1 MKTYTIN
8 IDRTGNLELSVSGM
22 DMSDYSKIVQKFNQ
36 LGIKYKYAGIKP
48 GITHFSST
56 FDNEDKIS
64 KILEEMGIKKH
75 DPSMPMDIPLSSNTK
90 DKAKIK
96 VKSFS
101 YGDLEL
107 ELDKIDG
114 LFTIIVRKI
123 FKDEVSHDGKLSYL
137 ISNLNKKSLQ
147 WLIDA
152 LKASNYNTTSIQ
164 SILSMVPEY
173 SGDARAISPTIVAQ
187 STTEENPLW
196 NIKISARSMSGSHG
210 IFHNK
215 LRQIINFLFSKGGR
229 DLYTKNPEEHH
240 VEISIGGNDIFYLR
254 GSYKEFKNLQ
264 IVLEKNGFNT
274 QRLNEAI
281 EKQLKDGI
289 LKTERLD
296 GTIDGFKD
304 EKEFDY
310 LIKKYEERFFYGSK
324 TANHFFPEQ
333 IKGIKF
339 LYSRNSA
346 LLGDEVGVGKSLQTI
361 VAADMRM
368 KTSGGYCL
376 VITKDQVVDQ
386 LTEEI
391 KKISGSSGGEI
402 SNDWSNVS
410 KWTIIKYST
419 FSDPSQRKA
428 ATDFLIN
435 QAKSGKFAVCV
446 LDEIHIIK
454 NGEPADRHKGGY
466 LEHGENHQTFNIQEI
481 TQYIPFVWGASS
493 TIIANR
499 PIDLLNQLKAIN
511 HPMGRMDYKEFLSH
525 FDNRSDEQEQMRKAD
540 LIRDLLNDQG
550 VYLRRSKKEVNPSL
564 PDMNINKELI
574 NLTSHEVGKVMDG
587 VSGKPSLAQLT
598 KIRQRVALSKIEM
611 SLDKAKDILEK
622 GKKVAIFTAFPGS
635 TLDPLVSRLQTILD
649 VIYTDMSKKVAFISG
664 GEKQDKKERRKV
676 IEEFK
681 NPSSSIMAIVISI
694 DAGGT
699 GLDFPNILT
708 DVIVNDFDWS
718 PSDDEQTLGRFH
730 RISSKS
736 PVNVTYMVAENTLD
750 KKYFNLLQE
759 KKEIAERI
767 QNLTNQEKEAIK
779 SGKSNISEEILK
791 LRKQRYEEQ
800 MKSYSIDMA
809 LKT

>member
-8 IDRTGNLELSVSGM
+8 IDRIGSLELSVSGI
-22 DMSDYSKIVQKFNQ
+22 DMSDYSKIIQKFNE
-36 LGIKYKYAGIKP
+36 LGIKFKYNGIKP
-48 GITHFSST
+48 GVTNFSST
-56 FDNEDKIS
+56 FEYEQKIS

-75 DPSMPMDIPLSSNTK
+75 DPFMPMDIPVSINTK
-90 DKAKIK
+90 DKAKIT

-107 ELDKIDG
+107 ELDKVDG
-114 LFTIIVRKI
+114 VFTVIARKI
-123 FKDEVSHDGKLSYL
+123 FKDEVSHNGKLSYL
-137 ISNLNKKSLQ
+137 ISNLNKKNLK
-147 WLIDA
+147 WFIDA
-152 LKASNYNTTSIQ
+152 LKASNYATTSLE
-164 SILSMVPEY
+164 SILSMVPE
-173 SGDARAISPTIVAQ
+173 STDDSRSIVPTIVAQ
-187 STTEENPLW
+187 SATEENPLW
-196 NIKISARSMSGSHG
+196 NIKLSARSSSGAHG

-215 LRQIINFLFSKGGR
+215 LRQIINFLFSKGGK
-229 DLYTKNPEEHH
+229 DLFTKNPEEHH
-240 VEISIGGNDIFYLR
+240 VEILLGGNDIFYLR
-254 GSYKEFKNLQ
+254 GTYKEFKNLQ
-264 IVLEKNGFNT
+264 LVLEKNGFNT

-289 LKTERLD
+289 LKQERLD
-296 GTIDGFKD
+296 GTIDGFKSEND
-304 EKEFDY
+304 FDD

-324 TANHFFPEQ
+324 IGNHFFPEQ

-361 VAADMRM
+361 VAADIRM
-368 KTSGGYCL
+368 KMSGGYCL
-376 VITKDQVVDQ
+376 IITKDQVADQ

-391 KKISGSSGGEI
+391 KKISGASDGEI
-402 SNDWSNVS
+402 SNDWANVS
-410 KWTIIKYST
+410 KWTVLRYST
-419 FSDPSQRKA
+419 FGEPSQRKA

-435 QAKSGKFAVCV
+435 QAKNRKFTVCI

-454 NGEPADRHKGGY
+454 NGEPSDKHKGGY

-493 TIIANR
+493 TIVANR

-511 HPMGRMDYKEFLSH
+511 HPMGRMDYREFLSH

-564 PDMNINKELI
+564 PEMNINKEFI
-574 NLTSHEVGKVMDG
+574 NLTTHEISKVMDG
-587 VSGKPSLAQLT
+587 ISGKPSLAQLS

-611 SLDKAKDILEK
+611 TLDKAKEILEK
-622 GKKVAIFTAFPGS
+622 GRKVAIFTAFPGA
-635 TLDPLVSRLQTILD
+635 TLDPLVNNLQTILD
-649 VIYTDMSKKVAFISG
+649 VVYTDLSKKVAFISG
-664 GEKQDKKERRKV
+664 GDKQGKKERRQV

-681 NPSSSIMAIVISI
+681 NPKSNIMAIVISI

-730 RISSKS
+730 RISSKN

-800 MKSYSIDMA
+800 MKAYSIDRA